1 MARATVYSIVLAPE
15 LRDAFLAA
23 AAASERPPAQ
33 VLRGLMRDFIQRQ
46 QEGDNGDVVSEPTL
60 ESADS
65 AATEPMSSDMAG
77 AVAGAGTV
85 VAGLAAAVT
94 DEANPATERPGA
106 TEAAG
111 EATAA

>member
-46 QEGDNGDVVSEPTL
+46 QEGDHGD
-60 ESADS
+60 
-65 AATEPMSSDMAG
+65 AG
-77 AVAGAGTV
+77 ADTSVEGADIVAP
-85 VAGLAAAVT
+85 VT
-94 DEANPATERPGA
+94 DEAIPAAEVPGIA
-106 TEAAG
+106 EETG
-111 EATAA
+111 EATPA

>member
-46 QEGDNGDVVSEPTL
+46 QEDASDDAGPEALVEG
-60 ESADS
+60 ADI
-65 AATEPMSSDMAG
+65 AAP
-77 AVAGAGTV
+77 
-85 VAGLAAAVT
+85 VT
-94 DEANPATERPGA
+94 DEATTAPELSGA
-106 TEAAG
+106 VEEAA
-111 EATAA
+111 ETTSA